1 MFTSNLNITYP
12 RKTFQ
17 YTYSQIILFGFSY
30 SFKKLRGRKF
40 ILNLQ
45 YSYNSRIRIPSAFVA
60 RIYKRRFVLYGEKLQ
75 LLQFLGEL
83 VELRNPDTYT
93 GKGVRLRTLPYRLK
107 PGKVNKR

>member
-12 RKTFQ
+12 RKTLH

-30 SFKKLRGRKF
+30 SFKKLRGRKI

-45 YSYNSRIRIPSAFVA
+45 YSYNSRIRIPRAFVA

-75 LLQFLGEL
+75 LLHFLEEL